1 MTYSIRSSTIYQV
14 MLMLPFLVLLINHY
28 ELTFMVW
35 SLTALVSLRQS
46 YSLEFLR
53 LILISGVILL
63 LGALAMI
70 GETAPLFYVFRDV
83 AYLTKPIL
91 GMLIGYQFCM
101 LLGQKIWKTLI
112 NVGVIMAA
120 YHIGVL
126 IFSYV
131 FIGIRNIH
139 ILRQFGGYFDDF
151 QVYVLILLLFRKQLG
166 IEVNEKRI
174 KLVIAVVAVSSFLY
188 LSRVNII
195 QFVILFVALKGYLR
209 PTVKSIRIVL
219 ISLALI
225 FAAYGAV
232 YYSNP
237 SRSGK
242 GMEAFLYK
250 IKIAPIEAFKT
261 KINKQDWKDFNDN
274 YRSFEN
280 IITVKQ
286 LEAHDAFFTGMGL
299 GSTIDLGREVWTND
313 GEYIRYIPILHNSY
327 YTVWFKA
334 GLIAMILM
342 LVFIYYLYKPLP
354 ALNEEIRH
362 FNYLMVGSA
371 IFLIFS
377 NWVFMG
383 LYLKLDSKSILLG
396 AALCHRYYL
405 YRHARASVV

>member
-1 MTYSIRSSTIYQV
+1 MTQSNRSTTIYQA

-28 ELTFMVW
+28 ELTFLVW

-46 YSLEFLR
+46 YSAAFLR
-53 LILISGVILL
+53 LIVISAAILL
-63 LGALAMI
+63 LGAVAMI
-70 GETAPLFYVFRDV
+70 GESPEPFNVFRDV

-91 GMLIGYQFCM
+91 GMLIGYHFCRI
-101 LLGQKIWKTLI
+101 LGKNIWKTLI
-112 NVGVIMAA
+112 DVGFLLAV

-131 FIGIRNIH
+131 FIGIRNMH

-151 QVYVLILLLFRKQLG
+151 QVYILILLIFRKQLG
-166 IEVNEKRI
+166 IEVNEKRVPLLLTI
-174 KLVIAVVAVSSFLY
+174 IGLSSFLY

-195 QFVILFVALKGYLR
+195 QFVILFVAMKGYLR
-209 PTVKSIRIVL
+209 PTVRSIRVVTISMALVL
-219 ISLALI
+219 
-225 FAAYGAV
+225 AAYGAV

-242 GMEAFLYK
+242 GLEAFLYK
-250 IKIAPIEAFKT
+250 IKIAPIEPFKT
-261 KINKQDWKDFNDN
+261 KINKEDWKDFHDN

-286 LEAHDAFFTGMGL
+286 LESHDAFWTGMGL

-313 GEYIRYIPILHNSY
+313 GEFIRYIPILHNSY

-334 GLIAMILM
+334 GMLAMVLM
-342 LVFIYYLYKPLP
+342 FVFIYYLYKPLS
-354 ALNEEIRH
+354 ALTDEIRH
-362 FNYLMVGSA
+362 FNYLLMGSA
-371 IFLIFS
+371 IYLIFS

-383 LYLKLDSKSILLG
+383 LYLKLDNKSIILG
-396 AALCHRYYL
+396 AILCYRFYL
-405 YRHARASVV
+405 YKQAKESL